1 MRILLVSHRYP
12 PLHAAGA
19 EAYAARLACA
29 LARRGHAVH
38 VFAAEKDVAR
48 RDLSLSEREH
58 EGVAVTELVNNLFH
72 ERFRATWDRPEVD
85 ALFEGLLERW
95 RPDVVHL
102 QHLMYLSIGCAEAAA
117 RRGIPVVFTLHDFWL
132 QCPRFGQRLHPDGT
146 LCAPIDFERCG
157 GCLTSFK
164 HAQSPLQ
171 RSAGKALA
179 ALRGATGL
187 DLSGAARGAERL
199 LRSPASAPLAEPE
212 PQAAAAL
219 AREAAERDQ
228 AMRERLVPSVDLF
241 LSPSRFLLE
250 RLVEWGI
257 PADRIRH
264 VRAGIDGARF
274 ASVAR
279 TTSDRLRVAFL
290 GTLSRHKGP
299 HVLVDAW
306 SRLSAEQRERATLD
320 LYGPPGGDP
329 HYVAELETAAR
340 ACGAR
345 LHPRLEGD
353 AVLELHARTDLLVVP
368 SLWYENQPLVILE
381 ALWARTPLAVS
392 DLGGMAELV
401 TEGETGL
408 RFPAGDAGELAR
420 RLGELIAD
428 RRALEALQRARP
440 APPDVSSDV
449 DQVERAYRELLAHRA
464 PRPESGGPP

>member
-1 MRILLVSHRYP
+1 MRVLIVSHRYP
-12 PLHAAGA
+12 PRHAAGA
-19 EAYAARLACA
+19 EAYAARLARE

-48 RDLSLSEREH
+48 RDLSLAEREH
-58 EGVAVTELVNNLFH
+58 DGVAVTEVVNNLFH
-72 ERFRATWDRPEVD
+72 ERFGETWDRPEVD
-85 ALFEGLLERW
+85 ALFGGLLDRW
-95 RPDVVHL
+95 RPDIVHL

-146 LCAPIDFERCG
+146 VCATIDFDRCG

-171 RSAGKALA
+171 RSAGRALA

-199 LRSPASAPLAEPE
+199 LRSPSSAPGEGEPE
-212 PQAAAAL
+212 AAAAL
-219 AREAAERDQ
+219 AHEAAERDE
-228 AMRERLVPSVDLF
+228 AMRARLVPAVDLF

-257 PADRIRH
+257 PASRIRH

-274 ASVAR
+274 ARVAR
-279 TTSDRLRVAFL
+279 TPSERLRVVFL

-306 SRLSAEQRERATLD
+306 SRLSAEQRERASLD

-329 HYVAELETAAR
+329 HYVAALESAAR

-353 AVLELHARTDLLVVP
+353 AVVELHGRTDLLVVP

-401 TEGETGL
+401 HEGETGL
-408 RFPAGDAGELAR
+408 RFPAGDAGALAR
-420 RLGELIAD
+420 RLAELIAD
-428 RRALEALQRARP
+428 RSALDALQRARP

-449 DQVERAYRELLAHRA
+449 DQVERAYGELLAQRA
-464 PRPESGGPP
+464 QPRGSGAAP